1 MTSFSF
7 AETAFADL
15 TNGLALMERHPVA
28 KKVTIFGSARTP
40 QDHPLSLLAAEVA
53 RALVTQGWMVITG
66 AGPGIMEAAS
76 RGAGREATIGV
87 NIELP
92 FEHGTNPYVD
102 LDTNHVAMTHFFTRK
117 VVMTRS
123 SQAFI
128 ALPGGVGTMDE
139 IFEVLTLLYTGKT
152 DPAPVLLLD
161 TPGDTFWARWSSFM
175 QESII
180 DEGYLSPGDAVAY
193 VHCQSVGAAMAEV
206 SRFYRNYVSYE
217 WRDAVATL
225 HLRRGPS
232 DVQADELRTL
242 VDELVVTNGE
252 APRIQFSFEG
262 RSYAQLRR
270 VIDLANTWD
279 N

>member
-1 MTSFSF
+1 MTNFSF

-15 TNGLALMERHPVA
+15 RNGLALMERHPGA

-40 QDHPLSLLAAEVA
+40 QDHPLSVLAAEVA
-53 RALVTQGWMVITG
+53 SALVAQEWMVITG

-161 TPGDTFWARWSSFM
+161 TPGETFWARWSSFM

-180 DEGYLSPGDAVAY
+180 DEGYLSPGDAAAY
-193 VHCQSVGAAMAEV
+193 VHCQSVEDAISEIN
-206 SRFYRNYVSYE
+206 RFFRNYVSYD
-217 WRDAVATL
+217 WNDAVATVS
-225 HLRRGPS
+225 LRCGPS
-232 DVQADELRTL
+232 EDQAEELRTL
-242 VDELVVTNGE
+242 VEELVVTPG
-252 APRIQFSFEG
+252 ATPSIQFAFEG
-262 RSYAQLRR
+262 RSYAHLRR
-270 VIDLANTWD
+270 VIDVANAWID
-279 N
+279 

>member
-1 MTSFSF
+1 
-7 AETAFADL
+7 
-15 TNGLALMERHPVA
+15 MERHPGA

-40 QDHPLSLLAAEVA
+40 QDHPLSVLAAEVA
-53 RALVTQGWMVITG
+53 AALVAKGWMVITG

-102 LDTNHVAMTHFFTRK
+102 LDKNHVAMTHFFTRK

-123 SQAFI
+123 SEAFI

-161 TPGDTFWARWSSFM
+161 TPGETFWNRWSAFM

-193 VHCQSVGAAMAEV
+193 VHCQSVEAAIAEV
-206 SRFYRNYVSYE
+206 ARFYRNYVSYE
-217 WRDAVATL
+217 LRDGVASVTL
-225 HLRRGPS
+225 RQGPTAE
-232 DVQADELRTL
+232 QAAALGGL
-242 VDELVVTNGE
+242 VDDLVVNDGAT
-252 APRIQFSFEG
+252 PLIQFAFEG

-270 VIDLANTWD
+270 VIELANTWLD
-279 N
+279 